1 MTIKISQLG
10 NLTTVHGNVIVP
22 VVGNISGTLTSLQ
35 SNVAQLQTYILGT
48 VVTDLANLTV
58 ATTANAAIQHNEIL
72 TANVNLKGYIDAQDT
87 AISDSVT
94 GANAAIVT
102 ANVNMKGYVDGQIT
116 PLSNSIIG
124 ANAAIV
130 TANVNLKGY
139 VDAGNTIQSNQ
150 LTAISNSIIGANAA
164 IVTANTAM
172 KGYVDAQDT
181 AISNSII
188 GANAAIVTANVNL
201 KGYVD
206 AQDTAISNSIIGANA
221 AIVTA
226 NVNLKGYVDEQITTV
241 SNSIIGA
248 NAAIVTANTAMKG
261 YVDANAAIQSTSID
275 NIINGTT
282 RFGNII
288 PTANLV
294 YNLGD
299 TDHQWNSINV
309 NTISTTSIVFPY
321 GGSIVSQSVGGLDVA
336 WFAAGFGGA
345 AAIVTAS
352 VGDIILNRIAIAP
365 TYAEMVIHNANTSV
379 THTWNFSEDG
389 DITLPANGTISYTPT
404 TSGDWAGTAPT
415 TIEEAIDRLAT
426 VIKALNSGTGA

>member
-1 MTIKISQLG
+1 MSTTIKISQLG

-72 TANVNLKGYIDAQDT
+72 TANVNLKGYVDAQDT

-102 ANVNMKGYVDGQIT
+102 ANVNLKGYVDGQIT
-116 PLSNSIIG
+116 PL
-124 ANAAIV
+124 
-130 TANVNLKGY
+130 
-139 VDAGNTIQSNQ
+139 
-150 LTAISNSIIGANAA
+150 
-164 IVTANTAM
+164 
-172 KGYVDAQDT
+172 
-181 AISNSII
+181 
-188 GANAAIVTANVNL
+188 
-201 KGYVD
+201 
-206 AQDTAISNSIIGANA
+206 
-221 AIVTA
+221 
-226 NVNLKGYVDEQITTV
+226 

-299 TDHQWNSINV
+299 ADHQWNSINV

-336 WFAAGFGGA
+336 WFAAGLGGA